1 MDAIRDATNENDAGA
16 REMSVFGELLAV
28 LRLAFT
34 LRLDAGRLI
43 GRDATIALLGACAF
57 GIWALMDWLQADGPV
72 HPEAA
77 GLPGV
82 VAVGSAAV
90 ALTWLVARTA
100 RPPLPFR
107 KTLWLVAGY
116 LPAAAGAIGV
126 LTAHISRTMFVAL
139 AIAITLHALLYFF
152 FGLRALAG
160 TTPGRPF
167 AAWVGGVVALAL
179 LAPLVPLR
187 AGVWAPHL
195 TPAQLARVRESEM
208 RSESLLYAQ
217 AERID
222 AALDTVAMSGAPGPN
237 LFFVGF
243 AGYGNQRV
251 FAQEIALAQQRIQER
266 YGTRGRSV
274 LLINDQRDYDR
285 HPLASR
291 SALARTLNGV
301 AARMDRDQDVLFLAL
316 SSHGKRDPYL
326 VVTNGALQFD
336 QLTPAG
342 LAQVLK
348 ESGIRWRV
356 LVISACYSGAF
367 IDELR
372 DEHTAI
378 ITAAAPNKTSFGCND
393 RRELTYFGEAFYRDA
408 LPRSASLRGAFED
421 ASAAIAAREQREGLE
436 PSDPRAWFGLAVE
449 AKLAELEGRRAVVTA
464 AR

>member
-1 MDAIRDATNENDAGA
+1 MDAIRDPTNENDAGA
-16 REMSVFGELLAV
+16 REMTVFGELLAV

-34 LRLDAGRLI
+34 MRLDAGRLV
-43 GRDATIALLGACAF
+43 GRDATIALLGACAL
-57 GIWALMDWLQADGPV
+57 GIWALLDWLQADGPV
-72 HPEAA
+72 RPEAA

-90 ALTWLVARTA
+90 ALAWLVARTA

-126 LTAHISRTMFVAL
+126 LTAHVSRTVFVAL
-139 AIAITLHALLYFF
+139 TTAISLHALLYFF

-160 TTPGRPF
+160 ATPRRPF
-167 AAWVGGVVALAL
+167 AAWAGGVVALAL
-179 LAPLVPLR
+179 LVPLVPLR

-195 TPAQLARVRESEM
+195 TPAQLARVRESEL
-208 RSESLLYAQ
+208 RSEALLYAQ
-217 AERID
+217 AERIA
-222 AALDTVAMSGAPGPN
+222 AALDTVKVSGAPGPN

-243 AGYGNQRV
+243 AGYGDQRV
-251 FAQEIALAQQRIQER
+251 FAQEIALAQQRIHER
-266 YGTRGRSV
+266 YGTGGRSV

-301 AARMDRDQDVLFLAL
+301 AARMNRDEDVLFLAL

-326 VVTNGALQFD
+326 VVTNGALPLD
-336 QLTPAG
+336 PLTPAA

-367 IDELR
+367 IDKLR

-408 LPRSASLRGAFED
+408 LPRSASLRAAFDD
-421 ASAAIAAREQREGLE
+421 ASAAIAARERREGLE
-436 PSDPRAWFGLAVE
+436 PSDPRAWFGAAVE
-449 AKLAELEGRRAVVTA
+449 QKLAELEGRRAVVTA